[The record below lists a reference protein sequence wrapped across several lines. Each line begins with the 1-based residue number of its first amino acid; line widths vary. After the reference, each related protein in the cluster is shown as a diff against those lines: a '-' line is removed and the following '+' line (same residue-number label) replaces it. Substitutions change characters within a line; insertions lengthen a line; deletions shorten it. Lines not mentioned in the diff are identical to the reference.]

1 MSATSGSVASRSR
14 PKTAL
19 LLGLGLVLL
28 FTLLALGT
36 WQVQR
41 LYWKEGLL
49 QTIDQRT
56 HSAPVPLAEVEKRFA
71 ATGDVDY
78 MPVTVTGT
86 FLHRGERHFF
96 ATWEGQSGFDVFT
109 PLHLEDGR
117 FVLIN
122 RGFVPYDLKD
132 AATRPQSQ
140 PAGQVTVTG
149 LARNSLPAKPS
160 MMLPDND
167 PQKNIFYWKD
177 RDAMAASAGLPAGA
191 GLVPL
196 FIDADATPNP
206 GGLPVGGVTVI
217 DLPNSH
223 LQYAVT
229 WYGLAAA
236 LAGVLIFR
244 LRRPAKDASARKS
257 ESIFGKHDV

>member
-1 MSATSGSVASRSR
+1 MLLIL
-14 PKTAL
+14 AL
-19 LLGLGLVLL
+19 ALFVILVG
-28 FTLLALGT
+28 LGT

-41 LYWKEGLL
+41 LPWKEGLL

-56 HSAPVPLAEVEKRFA
+56 HSAPRPLAELEKQFA
-71 ATGDVDY
+71 ATADVDY
-78 MPVTVTGT
+78 TPVTVTGT
-86 FLHRGERHFF
+86 FLHHGERHFF
-96 ATWEGQSGFDVFT
+96 ATWEGASGFDVFT
-109 PLHLEDGR
+109 PLQLDDGR

-132 AATRPQSQ
+132 AAKRPQGEV
-140 PAGQVTVTG
+140 AGKVTVTG
-149 LARNSLPAKPS
+149 LARNPLAAKPS

-167 PQKNIFYWKD
+167 LAKNIFYWKD
-177 RDAMAASAGLPAGA
+177 RGAMASSAGLPAGA
-191 GLVPL
+191 GLVPF
-196 FIDADATPNP
+196 FIDADKTPNP

-236 LAGVLIFR
+236 LAGVLLFR
-244 LRRPAKDASARKS
+244 LRRPAKA
-257 ESIFGKHDV
+257 G

>member
-1 MSATSGSVASRSR
+1 MSTTSGSVAAGRSR

-19 LLGLGLVLL
+19 LLGLGLVMLFILL
-28 FTLLALGT
+28 GLGT

-56 HSAPVPLAEVEKRFA
+56 HSAPAPLAEVEKRFA

-78 MPVTVTGT
+78 TPVTVTGS

-132 AATRPQSQ
+132 AAKRPQSQ
-140 PAGQVTVTG
+140 GAGQVTVTG
-149 LARNSLPAKPS
+149 LARDPLSAKPS
-160 MMLPDND
+160 TMLPDND
-167 PQKNIFYWKD
+167 PHKNIFYWKD

-191 GLVPL
+191 ELVPF

-206 GGLPVGGVTVI
+206 GGLPVGGVTLI
-217 DLPNSH
+217 ELPNSH

-244 LRRPAKDASARKS
+244 LRRPAK
-257 ESIFGKHDV
+257 EE

>member
-1 MSATSGSVASRSR
+1 MSEAQAGTIGRSR

-28 FTLLALGT
+28 AILIGLGT
-36 WQVQR
+36 WQMQR
-41 LYWKEGLL
+41 LHWKEGLL
-49 QTIDQRT
+49 ATIDQRT
-56 HSAPVPLAEVEKRFA
+56 HSAPRPLADIEKEFA

-78 MPVTVTGT
+78 TPVTVSGT
-86 FLHRGERHFF
+86 FLHSGERHFY
-96 ATWEGQSGFDVFT
+96 ATWDGDAGFNVYT
-109 PLHLEDGR
+109 PLALDDGR

-132 AATRPQSQ
+132 ATKRPQGQ
-140 PAGQVTVTG
+140 VAGKVTVTG
-149 LARNSLPAKPS
+149 LARNPLPAKPS

-167 PQKNIFYWKD
+167 VAKNIFYWKD

-191 GLVPL
+191 VLVPV
-196 FIDADATPNP
+196 FIDADKTPNP
-206 GGLPVGGVTVI
+206 GGLPVGGVTII

-223 LQYAVT
+223 LQYAFT

-236 LAGVLIFR
+236 LAAVLIIR
-244 LRRPAKDASARKS
+244 LRRPAKP
-257 ESIFGKHDV
+257 E